1 MDDPFRDRP
10 GEAHRTDRHDTGG
23 EGSLFGGIGA
33 LCSAAVRLTGTDG
46 AAVALLSHTSQ
57 ARELV
62 YATDATA
69 QHLDELQFVIGEG
82 PCIDTYRDGVLQSW
96 PDLTTQPATARWP
109 AFTVE
114 VNSLD
119 VCALFTFPVA
129 SGRVTVGVLELYR
142 ATTGHLGTA
151 EEESGLACAAAI
163 GHMISTDLDRL
174 AHADPADAVLPVEG
188 IDTATEEFSRA
199 VIFNAA
205 GMVAVQLAV
214 SADEGL
220 ARLRAYCYA
229 NGLPIGTVAA
239 DIVARRLSLRDQ
251 RDTSEGQGR

>member
-82 PCIDTYRDGVLQSW
+82 PCIDTYRNGVGQTW
-96 PDLTTQPATARWP
+96 PDLTTPPATARWP
-109 AFTVE
+109 VFTVE

-119 VCALFTFPVA
+119 VRALFTFPVA
-129 SGRVTVGVLELYR
+129 AGRVTVGVLELYR
-142 ATTGHLGTA
+142 TTTGHLGTA

-163 GHMISTDLDRL
+163 GHMITTDL
-174 AHADPADAVLPVEG
+174 
-188 IDTATEEFSRA
+188 DTATEEFSRA

-229 NGLPIGTVAA
+229 NGVPIGTVAA